1 MLAEQGGGGAGGS
14 RDVLGLRWALTLT
27 FLPFAG
33 GGGGG
38 GGDSGVGVGNASEVA
53 DLLRASF
60 EQLRLLAAGQQ
71 ALLSAARQPASPT
84 NPAQLA
90 HVTLETLQRVPGGIR
105 VLGDADA
112 GADADGPSVL
122 SAAQQSCFRDDVGA
136 AATRKEKAL
145 VRLMTPILCDLR
157 LPRAEAAPEAG
168 AAPVADDPCIPLLV
182 NSEEVPWLVH
192 PSSSGLPGLRQKPD
206 LFRSWAPFVE
216 LRDGGGSDQGDG
228 PQFVFGGLAGYALQ
242 AAGCAAELYEA
253 KVRLA
258 ERDFGELCAYQQCVP
273 GRCFGMLFDLDD
285 FWLFES
291 FSGNPV
297 RLIKGAWTAAGSL
310 ACVRRFYADA
320 PEPPL
325 AILLREL
332 LRALRLKS
340 LAVRGSCYLGSG
352 AHGHVFRVGSE
363 AEPMAL
369 KVALVPLAGDL
380 YLIEAEFEHMRAAW
394 RRGAPVVPPVEG
406 SLRVLDLGG
415 GYLMQNVG
423 RRFEVT
429 SATRCTT
436 AFCALAHLHKCG
448 VVHGDPR
455 IPNLLLVGTEALW
468 VDLRGS
474 AVVGALGAPSV
485 HSARADAA
493 CLARSILTLEARAP
507 LPVAAE
513 AALAR
518 YEPAVAES
526 VTALAAAVWKTR
538 SGAL

>member
-1 MLAEQGGGGAGGS
+1 MCES
-14 RDVLGLRWALTLT
+14 WGLRWALTLNLLAS
-27 FLPFAG
+27 LPSFAG

-38 GGDSGVGVGNASEVA
+38 GGSSVGVGVSDASEG
-53 DLLRASF
+53 DGLLRASF
-60 EQLRLLAAGQQ
+60 EQLRLLVAGQQ

-90 HVTLETLQRVPGGIR
+90 HVTLETLRRVSGGIR
-105 VLGDADA
+105 TLGDADA
-112 GADADGPSVL
+112 DAGGPSVL
-122 SAAQQSCFRDDVGA
+122 SAAQQSCFRDDVA
-136 AATRKEKAL
+136 TATRKEKAL
-145 VRLMTPILCDLR
+145 VRLMTPILGDLR
-157 LPRAEAAPEAG
+157 LPRAETAPEA
-168 AAPVADDPCIPLLV
+168 AAEPVADDPCIPLLV

-216 LRDGGGSDQGDG
+216 LRDGGSGQGSG

-253 KVRLA
+253 KVRLT

-273 GRCFGMLFDLDD
+273 GRCFGMLFDVDE
-285 FWLFES
+285 FWLFET

-325 AILLREL
+325 VILLREL
-332 LRALRLKS
+332 LRNLGLKS
-340 LAVRGSCYLGSG
+340 LAVGGSCYLGSG

-369 KVALVPLAGDL
+369 KVALLPLAGDL
-380 YLIEAEFEHMRAAW
+380 YLVEAEFEHMLAAW
-394 RRGAPVVPPVEG
+394 RRDAPVVPPVEG
-406 SLRVLDLGG
+406 SLRVSRLGG
-415 GYLMQNVG
+415 GYLMRNVG

-429 SATRCTT
+429 SATRCST
-436 AFCALAHLHKCG
+436 AFCALALLHRRG
-448 VVHGDPR
+448 VIHGDPR
-455 IPNLLLVGTEALW
+455 IPNLLLVGTDALW

-474 AVVGALGAPSV
+474 AVVGAVGAPSV

-493 CLARSILTLEARAP
+493 GLARSILTLDARAA
-507 LPVAAE
+507 LPVATE

-518 YEPAVAES
+518 YDPAVAES
-526 VTALAAAVWKTR
+526 VAVLAAAVWETR
-538 SGAL
+538 SSAH